1 MIKRLESIKTT
12 MEVQKTKPS
21 TKDAREKQVTLIQM
35 IQE

>member
-1 MIKRLESIKTT
+1 MIKQIKSIKTT
-12 MEVQKTKPS
+12 IEVQKTKPS